1 MTTCEAANSIA
12 ERDWPANL
20 RHSPTL
26 LVWANVD
33 QLPIKERPFRL
44 GRSARWPL
52 GGVLARGEEPAATR
66 DHLSRFRPSRPT
78 PGINGFVA
86 VMPHQSLLGMFHR
99 RLDGRDDP
107 RFDCVIRC
115 QSEPNADLARAA
127 SLSVWEPTRRRY
139 ARSAC
144 LQHHAAVRGS
154 RPSAAAVP
162 STPLWPLSC
171 SGCPDLK
178 VYGDLLVCSLERQL
192 DGAGKRV
199 QAGQEL
205 HCPGT
210 SKIRQLTAISTQPDH
225 VHRRPVQQ
233 VRRVRARRGGG
244 CPR

>member
-178 VYGDLLVCSLERQL
+178 VY
-192 DGAGKRV
+192 
-199 QAGQEL
+199 
-205 HCPGT
+205 
-210 SKIRQLTAISTQPDH
+210 AISSCAPWN
-225 VHRRPVQQ
+225 VSLMA
-233 VRRVRARRGGG
+233 RASGSRRGRNSIAPAHPKSGNSPLYQPSRTTCIVG
-244 CPR
+244 RYSR